1 LLSPSPWLSRL
12 TGEEE
17 SEMSFPSAG
26 RVLIVDNDTRVGRR
40 LKGILEQER
49 YQVRV
54 AEGTDEALVNSAL
67 QISLEFRPHVA
78 IVDLRISGSPALDML
93 RSTDNRGLELLRAL
107 SQARCILRS
116 AFLTPEVT
124 RVALKQYDAFDVI
137 GAQESPERLL
147 NVVEA
152 AAKDS
157 CARRRGFGI
166 KWPQAWE
173 PQRVVET
180 LFDRAKQ
187 VPSDMVEDV
196 ISCAFRES
204 RGIRLETLEGVKITP
219 EPVARGRSVVLKAW
233 PVDKKEPLVVKL
245 APARRIAQEAQN
257 YFNHIKGNLRGNFNA
272 ILQGEP
278 VTFWELGGV
287 LYSFVGSPRQTL
299 PSFATFYRER
309 QEPQA
314 ILRPLRHFFIEV
326 WGDLY
331 QEPSQDCQPLFSAY
345 NNVLRLE
352 KRLGD
357 CVPEENMTLPGLDAR
372 LVNPVAWVLQHKG
385 DSTIPCTHQAITHGD
400 LHGDNLFVDGTHT
413 WAIDFERS
421 GPGPVLRDFVELE
434 VDIVTR
440 LVQFPED
447 DLSLFDELAKVLAEP
462 TEAASPFCPTPNL
475 MADAE
480 TRKALGVIAGLREIA
495 REVTH
500 YTDAREYLWGLLL
513 DALFVAKLIPPP
525 SPQRDR
531 ALLLGAV
538 LCERLGS

>member
-1 LLSPSPWLSRL
+1 
-12 TGEEE
+12 
-17 SEMSFPSAG
+17 MSVQRAG
-26 RVLIVDNDTRVGRR
+26 RVLIVDNDARVGRL
-40 LKGILEQER
+40 LKEILEQER
-49 YQVRV
+49 YEVRV

-124 RVALKQYDAFDVI
+124 RVALKQYNAFDVV

-157 CARRRGFGI
+157 CASRRGFGI
-166 KWPQAWE
+166 QWPQPWE
-173 PQRVVET
+173 PQRVIET
-180 LFDRAKQ
+180 LFDRASQ
-187 VPSDMVEDV
+187 VPADMVEDI

-219 EPVARGRSVVLKAW
+219 GPVARGRSVVLKAW
-233 PVDKKEPLVVKL
+233 PAGKKEPLVVKL

-257 YFNHIKGNLRGNFNA
+257 YFSHIKGNLRGNFNA
-272 ILQGEP
+272 ILEGEP
-278 VTFWELGGV
+278 VSFWDLGGV

-299 PSFATFYRER
+299 PSFATLYKE
-309 QEPQA
+309 QPEPQT
-314 ILRPLRHFFIEV
+314 ILRPLQHFFAEV
-326 WGDLY
+326 WCDLY
-331 QEPSQDCQPLFSAY
+331 QEPSQDSQPVFSAY

-357 CVPEENMTLPGLDAR
+357 SVPEETMMFPGLAAR
-372 LVNPVAWVLQHKG
+372 LVNPVVWVLQHKG
-385 DSTIPCTHQAITHGD
+385 DSTIPCTRQAITHGD
-400 LHGDNLFVDGTHT
+400 LHGDNLFVDGAHA

-421 GPGPVLRDFVELE
+421 GPGPLLRDFVELE

-440 LVQFPED
+440 LVRFPQD
-447 DLSLFDELAKVLAEP
+447 DLSRFIEFARVLAEP
-462 TEAASPFCPTPNL
+462 TKVESPFHPTPNL
-475 MADAE
+475 LADAE
-480 TRKALGVIAGLREIA
+480 TGKALGVIAGLREIA
-495 REVTH
+495 RQVTH

-513 DALFVAKLIPPP
+513 DALFVAMLIPPP
-525 SPQRDR
+525 SLQRDR

-538 LCERLGS
+538 LCERLVHHDEV